1 MLSLSQEVLVEAQIV
16 KEIKELNEKIKT
28 AKKSGL
34 TPEVIVLES
43 EKYKLF
49 AAYGQIVFEKKYL
62 PIGKTP

>member
-1 MLSLSQEVLVEAQIV
+1 MEAQIV

-34 TPEVIVLES
+34 TTEVIVLES

-49 AAYGQIVFEKKYL
+49 AAYGQIVFEKTHL
-62 PIGKTP
+62 PTGETHD